1 MAASRGPH
9 VVVEGRKELARTMKA
24 AGLDMRDLTKANRDA
39 AAVVAPESAA
49 RTPRRTGRLAGTV
62 RAGATRT
69 AALVRVGSKTVP
81 YAGPI
86 IFGWSA
92 HNIAPH
98 PGPVDALAATEPRWR
113 PVYERAIDAII
124 GKIKGV

>member
-1 MAASRGPH
+1 
-9 VVVEGRKELARTMKA
+9 MKA
-24 AGLDMRDLTKANRDA
+24 AGLNMGDLTAANRDA
-39 AAVVAPESAA
+39 AKIVAPESAA

-62 RAGATRT
+62 KAGATRS
-69 AALVRVGSKTVP
+69 AAVVRVGSRTVP

-86 IFGWSA
+86 IFGWDA
-92 HNIAPH
+92 HNIAPQ

-124 GKIKGV
+124 AKIKGV